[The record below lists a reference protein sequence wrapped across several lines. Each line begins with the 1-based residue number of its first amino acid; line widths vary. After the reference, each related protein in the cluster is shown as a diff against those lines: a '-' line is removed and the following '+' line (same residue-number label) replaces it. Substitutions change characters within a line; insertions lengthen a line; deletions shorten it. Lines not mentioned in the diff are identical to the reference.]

1 MKNIIKL
8 SLIPVAVMT
17 NVAHADW
24 STTVTGASDYTF
36 NGIRQTMND
45 PALQVSLDKSFENG
59 FYAGS
64 WASNVDFG
72 DDTNIE
78 WDFYAGH
85 YISLNDALS
94 LDYGIAYYTYH
105 GASYSD
111 EGNYPEAYAK
121 FGYSSALGN
130 TEFNFWYSWD
140 YFGTGAGHTIA
151 MLAHSYEIA
160 PNHTLRASFDVS
172 NSLDGDKWLWD
183 GDNSSYHHYRLAY
196 QTSFKGFNL
205 ELAAENTNLDWDTA
219 DERLVFS
226 VSRTFSL

>member
-17 NVAHADW
+17 SVAHADW

-36 NGIRQTMND
+36 NGVSQTMND
-45 PALQVSLDKSFENG
+45 PAVQVSLDKSFENG

-85 YISLNDALS
+85 SISLSDVLS

-121 FGYSSALGN
+121 FGYSSTLGN

-151 MLAHSYEIA
+151 MLAHAYEIA
-160 PNHTLRASFDVS
+160 PNHSLRASFDVS

-196 QTSFKGFNL
+196 QTSFKGFNF

-226 VSRTFSL
+226 ISRTFSL